1 MSKKKKMKV
10 FITFILAIN
19 IIVLGISAYAVD
31 LKTMPDI
38 YIGIP
43 LCTLLFALC
52 IWDRVIKDKIKY

>member
-31 LKTMPDI
+31 LKIMPDI

-43 LCTLLFALC
+43 LCNLLFVLC

>member
-31 LKTMPDI
+31 LKIMTDI

-43 LCTLLFALC
+43 LCTLLFVLC

>member
-31 LKTMPDI
+31 LKIMPDI

-43 LCTLLFALC
+43 LCTLLFVLC
-52 IWDRVIKDKIKY
+52 IWDMVIKDKIKY

>member
-31 LKTMPDI
+31 LKTMPGI
-38 YIGIP
+38 CIGIP
-43 LCTLLFALC
+43 LCTLLFVLC

>member
-1 MSKKKKMKV
+1 MSMKKKMKV

-38 YIGIP
+38 YIWIP
-43 LCTLLFALC
+43 LCTLLFVVC
-52 IWDRVIKDKIKY
+52 IWDRVIKD

>member
-19 IIVLGISAYAVD
+19 IIALGISAYAVD
-31 LKTMPDI
+31 LKIMTDI

-43 LCTLLFALC
+43 LCTLLFVLC